1 MEPSELFLKFTFT
14 TDKLEFVRFRVFLE
28 LELKEDIASFYTFN
42 TLKTVKTVK
51 IKTVRYISLVE
62 PVQSMQF

>member
-1 MEPSELFLKFTFT
+1 MYV
-14 TDKLEFVRFRVFLE
+14 LEFFLE
-28 LELKEDIASFYTFN
+28 LELKEDIASFNTFN

-51 IKTVRYISLVE
+51 IKTLRYISLFE